1 MFDIGKTY
9 NIYTKSSVT
18 LQPVYKDM
26 KAVANFNF
34 DTAIKFTDVVTIW
47 NKLTQEGLT
56 LLPYRNVLYTMF
68 QNPYGETVILGND
81 WIESYNEVTSINAV
95 IKVNNITTEDL
106 TVIQNAL
113 VALGY
118 NNIEVDTEEITA

>member
-1 MFDIGKTY
+1 MFEIGKTY
-9 NIYTKSSVT
+9 NIYTKSTIT

-34 DTAIKFTDVVTIW
+34 DTAVKFADIVTIW
-47 NKLTQEGLT
+47 NKLKQEGLT

-68 QNPYGETVILGND
+68 QNPYGETVILAND
-81 WIESYNEVTSINAV
+81 WIESYNEISSING
-95 IKVNNITTEDL
+95 IFKINNITTEDL
-106 TVIQNAL
+106 TTIKNAL

-118 NNIEVDTEEITA
+118 NNIEVTTEEIST